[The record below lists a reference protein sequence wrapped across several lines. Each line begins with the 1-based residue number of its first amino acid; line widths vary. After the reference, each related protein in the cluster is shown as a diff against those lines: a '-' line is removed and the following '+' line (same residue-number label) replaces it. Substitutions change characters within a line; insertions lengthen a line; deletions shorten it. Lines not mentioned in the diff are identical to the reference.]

1 MTESKTA
8 LPAVPVRVGM
18 NIYQQTAHHTSLST
32 AIGGDLVVYP
42 ALGLANEAGEV
53 LGKLKKLYRDHS
65 GRLTP
70 DAKAAL
76 AAELGDCLWYIAE
89 LATHLGVDLGAVAV
103 GNLSKLRERQAAGR
117 IQGEGDAR

>member
-18 NIYQQTAHHTSLST
+18 NIYQQTAHHTSLNT

-53 LGKLKKLYRDHS
+53 LGKLKKLYRDHG

-89 LATHLGVDLGAVAV
+89 LATHLGLDLGTVAV
-103 GNLSKLRERQAAGR
+103 GNLSKLRERQTAGR

>member
-1 MTESKTA
+1 VA
-8 LPAVPVRVGM
+8 
-18 NIYQQTAHHTSLST
+18 
-32 AIGGDLVVYP
+32 YP

-53 LGKLKKLYRDHS
+53 LGKLKKLYRDHD

-70 DAKAAL
+70 DTKAAL

-89 LATHLGVDLGAVAV
+89 LATHLGLDLGAVAV
-103 GNLSKLRERQAAGR
+103 GNLSKLQERQTAGR